1 MATVRSSIP
10 HEDRTAHEPRGNRIE
25 PVILTSIEEV
35 NPTIRLLRL
44 TPSSPT
50 HTIKFQPGQWV
61 DTLIPGLPRAGGF
74 TLTSPPSTAHP
85 QGSTPGYL
93 ELAIQKSRNPP
104 AAWLWRPASEI
115 LLSQLAV
122 RVGGSFVYPPVLP
135 RGSKVE
141 RLVLIA
147 GGVGINPLMSMLS
160 HVMEL
165 PREERPRRVA
175 VVYSTKPAEPLERTL
190 FLPRLQHLLKQAEKD
205 GGLTFDLFLTSGAK
219 IEGFEGGVLLERT
232 FRRRVSRDD
241 LLNALDG
248 DEKRA
253 AGARKGTVVYV
264 CGTPAMT
271 DDIVEFLTR
280 QEGMSKE
287 RVLCEKWW

>member
-44 TPSSPT
+44 TPSNPT
-50 HTIKFQPGQWV
+50 HIIKFQPGQWV

-74 TLTSPPSTAHP
+74 TLTSPPSTAVP

-135 RGSKVE
+135 SDSRVE

-160 HVMEL
+160 HVMQL
-165 PREERPRRVA
+165 PQAERPAEVE
-175 VVYSTKPAEPLERTL
+175 VVYSTKPAEPVEKTL
-190 FLPRLQHLLKQAEKD
+190 FLPRLRSLLEKAED
-205 GGLTFDLFLTSGAK
+205 AGGLRVSLFLTGGAK
-219 IEGFEGGVLLERT
+219 VEIGEVLERT
-232 FRRRVSRDD
+232 FHRRLTRDD

-248 DEKRA
+248 DGKR
-253 AGARKGTVVYV
+253 GAQGRKGTVVYV
-264 CGTPAMT
+264 CGMPAMT
-271 DDIVEFLTR
+271 DDFVGFLTR
-280 QEGMSKE
+280 QEGMAPE